1 MELGDAPDTL
11 KDAHMEEKHL
21 RILLIVLFAFG
32 FFSVFRG
39 ACSSSRGDNYN
50 VNVTSMNT
58 ADKGLDLKAVGT
70 LLEQSKD
77 AEDFERLLND
87 SSKGINN
94 LDLNEDG
101 QVDYIK
107 VTEFGDD
114 KIKGFSLT
122 TEVASGEEQEIATI
136 KIEKT
141 GENKARVQY
150 HGNRAIYGHNH
161 YYHSPFSG
169 SGFLLGYLWGAH
181 RPYYSPWGYGRYPGY
196 YSGYSVRSYSSYQGH
211 VSNVTKGRKYTSS
224 KVSSVGSGVV
234 SPNKGKSAQSI
245 KAPLKN
251 PTASQKSFQSRNPSK
266 QMRSGGFG
274 KKRSSFFGSS
284 SRRSSSVRG
293 GRSFGGK

>member
-1 MELGDAPDTL
+1 
-11 KDAHMEEKHL
+11 MEEKHFK
-21 RILLIVLFAFG
+21 ILLIALFAFG
-32 FFSVFRG
+32 FFSIFRG
-39 ACSSSRGDNYN
+39 ACSSCSSSRGDNYN

-58 ADKGLDLKAVGT
+58 ADKGLDLKAVGA
-70 LLEQSKD
+70 LLEESKN

-87 SSKGINN
+87 SSKGVNN

-101 QVDYIK
+101 KVDYIK

-122 TEVASGEEQEIATI
+122 TEVAPGEEQEIATI

-141 GENKARVQY
+141 GKNTARAQY
-150 HGNRAIYGHNH
+150 HGNRSIYGNNY

-169 SGFLLGYLWGAH
+169 TGFLIGYLWGAH

-196 YSGYSVRSYSSYQGH
+196 YRDYSVRSYSSYQGH
-211 VSNVTKGRKYTSS
+211 VNKVTRGKNYTSS

-234 SPNKGKSAQSI
+234 SPNKGKSASSV